1 MMKGRITI
9 EECLKL
15 HSEGIAVILL
25 DGKVQGFENERITA
39 AGKKR
44 RRKRK

>member
-39 AGKKR
+39 GKKR